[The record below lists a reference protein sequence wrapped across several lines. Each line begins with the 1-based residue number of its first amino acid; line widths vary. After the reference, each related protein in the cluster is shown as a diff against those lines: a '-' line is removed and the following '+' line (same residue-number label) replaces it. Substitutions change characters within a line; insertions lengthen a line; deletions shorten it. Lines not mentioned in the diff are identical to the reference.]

1 MKGPKTMSPWKIK
14 PLVFGTIEVKKEQL
28 TTGLDVG
35 LPLTVPYM
43 GFYLTDS
50 EHKILVDNGINA
62 KYIVDGKAWAGSP
75 AEGGENWVLKSFDE
89 IGVRA
94 EEIDCVIYTHLHNDH
109 AGNCHLF
116 PKAVHV
122 FQEAEWKELLDPLPS
137 MRIRGDFDQSLIP
150 ELEALDCQK
159 VVGDVELLDGL
170 ELILTPGHTAGSQ
183 CLLVNTAEGVYNL
196 AGDTIHVL
204 PIAFPEMKEM
214 VLMDGTVL
222 PITPA
227 PKHWG
232 PAVPSSL
239 VYDHYAW
246 FRSIYRIKSM
256 LRDPKFLIPGH
267 EPSVVGKTFG

>member
-1 MKGPKTMSPWKIK
+1 MSHWTIR
-14 PLVFGTIEVKKEQL
+14 PLVFGVVEVPKEAL

-35 LPLTVPYM
+35 VPLPNPYM
-43 GFYLTDS
+43 GFYLTDGK
-50 EHKILVDNGINA
+50 HRILCDTGINA
-62 KYIVDGKAWAGSP
+62 KFIVNGKAWAGCP
-75 AEGGENWVLKSFDE
+75 AKGGEEWVLKALNE
-89 IGVRA
+89 IGI
-94 EEIDCVIYTHLHNDH
+94 EPDDIDLVVYTHLHNDH
-109 AGNCHLF
+109 VGNCHLF
-116 PKAVHV
+116 TKAVHV

-137 MRIRGDFDQSLIP
+137 MRIRGDFDENMIP
-150 ELEALDCQK
+150 KLKELDCLK

-170 ELILTPGHTAGSQ
+170 SLILTPGHTAGSQ
-183 CLLVNTAEGVYNL
+183 CLLVATKEGTYNL
-196 AGDTIHVL
+196 AGDTIHIY
-204 PIAFPEMKEM
+204 PIAFPEMTEM
-214 VLMDGTVL
+214 TLMDGTKL

-256 LRDPKFLIPGH
+256 LRDRKFLIPGH

>member
-1 MKGPKTMSPWKIK
+1 MAWWTIK
-14 PLVFGTIEVKKEQL
+14 PLVYGTIEVKKDQL
-28 TTGLDVG
+28 TVGLDVG
-35 LPLTVPYM
+35 LPITVPYM
-43 GFYLTDS
+43 GFYLTDGS
-50 EHKILVDNGINA
+50 NRVLVDNGINA

-75 AEGGENWVLKSFDE
+75 ATGGEQMVLASLE
-89 IGVRA
+89 GLGVSPDD
-94 EEIDCVIYTHLHNDH
+94 IQCVIYTHLHNDH

-116 PKAVHV
+116 PKALHV

-150 ELEALDCQK
+150 ELEKLDCQK
-159 VVGDVELLDGL
+159 LVGDVELMEGL
-170 ELILTPGHTAGSQ
+170 QLILTPGHTAGSQ
-183 CLLVNTAEGVYNL
+183 CVLASTKDGVYNL

-204 PIAFPEMKEM
+204 PIAFPDMTKM
-214 VLMDGTVL
+214 TLMDGTTL

-232 PAVPSSL
+232 TAVPSSL

-256 LRDPKFLIPGH
+256 LRERRFLLPGH
-267 EPSVVGKTFG
+267 EPSLVGKSFG

>member
-1 MKGPKTMSPWKIK
+1 MAWWTIK
-14 PLVFGTIEVKKEQL
+14 PLVYGTIEVKKDQL
-28 TTGLDVG
+28 TVGLDVG
-35 LPLTVPYM
+35 LPITVPYM
-43 GFYLTDS
+43 GFYLTDGS
-50 EHKILVDNGINA
+50 NRVLVDNGINA

-75 AEGGENWVLKSFDE
+75 ATGGEQMVLASLE
-89 IGVRA
+89 GLGVSPDD
-94 EEIDCVIYTHLHNDH
+94 IQCVIYTHLHNDH

-116 PKAVHV
+116 PKALHV

-150 ELEALDCQK
+150 ELEKLDCQK
-159 VVGDVELLDGL
+159 LVGDVELMEGL
-170 ELILTPGHTAGSQ
+170 QLILTPGHTAGSQ
-183 CLLVNTAEGVYNL
+183 CVLASTKDGVYNL

-204 PIAFPEMKEM
+204 PIAFPDMTKM
-214 VLMDGTVL
+214 TLMDGTTL

-256 LRDPKFLIPGH
+256 LRERRFLLPGH
-267 EPSVVGKTFG
+267 EPSLVGKTFG

>member
-1 MKGPKTMSPWKIK
+1 MSVWTIR
-14 PLVFGTIEVKKEQL
+14 PLVYGTIEVKKEQL

-35 LPLTVPYM
+35 MPLTVPYL
-43 GFYLTDS
+43 GFYLTDGDR
-50 EHKILVDNGINA
+50 KVLLDTGINA

-75 AEGGENWVLKSFDE
+75 ACGGEDWVLKSLEE
-89 IGVRA
+89 IGVQPD
-94 EEIDCVIYTHLHNDH
+94 EIEWVIYSHLHNDH

-116 PKAVHV
+116 PKALHI

-137 MRIRGDFDQSLIP
+137 MKIRGDFDQSLIP
-150 ELEALDCQK
+150 QLQEPECMRL
-159 VVGDVELLDGL
+159 VGDVELLDGL
-170 ELILTPGHTAGSQ
+170 QVILTPGHTMGSQ
-183 CLLVNTAEGVYNL
+183 CLLVNTRDGVYNL

-204 PIAFPEMKEM
+204 PIAFPEMVEM
-214 VLMDGTVL
+214 TLMDGTVL

-246 FRSIYRIKSM
+246 YRSMYRIKSL
-256 LRDPKFLIPGH
+256 LRHPRFLLPGH
-267 EPSVVGKTFG
+267 EPSLVGKTFG